1 MDDLNVCHIKQ
12 TGEWGKKVESES
24 KVKAKYV
31 RFSQNIYICVACVCW
46 IEEKKLCALI
56 ENSIYHL
63 EIAHISTRCREKNGF
78 RLFFDLFLLPFFSK
92 PISKKCTLENVNRHC
107 LLC

>member
-12 TGEWGKKVESES
+12 TGEWGEKIESES

-31 RFSQNIYICVACVCW
+31 RFLQNIYICVACVCW

-63 EIAHISTRCREKNGF
+63 EIVHISTRCREKMDF
-78 RLFFDLFLLPFFSK
+78 DCSLTFFCYLFFQTHF
-92 PISKKCTLENVNRHC
+92 KKVHA
-107 LLC
+107 